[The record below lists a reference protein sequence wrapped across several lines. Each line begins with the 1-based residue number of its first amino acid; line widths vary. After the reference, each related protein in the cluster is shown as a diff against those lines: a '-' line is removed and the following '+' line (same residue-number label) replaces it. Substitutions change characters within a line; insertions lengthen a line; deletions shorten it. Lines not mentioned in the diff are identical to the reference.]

1 MGRHILRLCEIIL
14 HLIHFRDAE
23 TLDTDNL
30 GAVLPLL
37 SYDSHDSPPNRMVYR
52 ENFKLDSDQ
61 KYIDHPLRIVSFVF

>member
-14 HLIHFRDAE
+14 HLIHFRDVE

-37 SYDSHDSPPNRMVYR
+37 SYRHDSPPNR
-52 ENFKLDSDQ
+52 
-61 KYIDHPLRIVSFVF
+61 IVVKTLN